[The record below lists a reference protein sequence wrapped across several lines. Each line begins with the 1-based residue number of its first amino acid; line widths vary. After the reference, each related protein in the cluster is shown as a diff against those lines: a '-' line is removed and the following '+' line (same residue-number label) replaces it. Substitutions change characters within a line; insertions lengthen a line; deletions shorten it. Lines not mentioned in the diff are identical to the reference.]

1 MSEAKAVLSIA
12 ASLAAS
18 AMLIGSIANDFLPT
32 EVQDYWYSSL
42 HFVSQYLSSRITIV
56 IKEFLGLI
64 INQVFEATH
73 LYLGDRTTTSSAK
86 RLRVGKSEK
95 EKTFRTTL
103 DRNEEMVD
111 VFEDVTLKWKLICT
125 QVPLSVE
132 YINPDLE
139 DHNASLRSEVRHYE
153 LSFHKKHTDT
163 VLNLYLPH
171 VLKKAKAVKEDCN
184 TVKLYTVLR
193 NCWDANNVVLKHAMT
208 FKDLALDSELKKMII
223 KDLDIFR
230 NGKEYYRR
238 VGRVWKRGYLLFG
251 PPGTGKSNLIAFM
264 ANHLKFDIYHLDLT
278 DIQFSSDLQFLL
290 LTMPKAAGEL
300 ANSAEAQVSLQGLIK
315 FLHDYNG
322 ENCTANNFFC
332 NKISLSGR
340 SGKVVNSGPNHC
352 TFFIFNYADHGS
364 PEMLGMPS
372 GDNLS
377 AKDLIAVLER
387 KHEAKS
393 YKRITSKPKVYNFCF
408 KFLIE
413 QNVAYFD
420 IPVDDSRSKAVMKEC
435 YPRSGATSNFAA
447 FVPIRKLV
455 ASPVYE
461 YMIKAH
467 LVTFPLEYQ
476 QQEAYPAGSLLQG
489 PFGIFFL
496 AIRKLVS
503 GITADMSGKFAFW
516 LKFCLP
522 V

>member
-12 ASLAAS
+12 VSLAAS

-32 EVQDYWYSSL
+32 EVQDYWYPSL
-42 HFVSQYLSSRITIV
+42 HFVSQYLSSHITIV
-56 IKEFLGLI
+56 IEEFLGLT

-73 LYLGDRTTTSSAK
+73 LYLGDRTTTSSAQ

-95 EKTFRTTL
+95 EKTFRTTP

-184 TVKLYTVLR
+184 TVKLHTVLR

-251 PPGTGKSNLIAFM
+251 PPGTGKSNLIASM

-290 LTMPKAAGEL
+290 LTMPSRSMLVIEDNDCSVEL
-300 ANSAEAQVSLQGLIK
+300 QNRESSKILATNQG
-315 FLHDYNG
+315 DNRV
-322 ENCTANNFFC
+322 T
-332 NKISLSGR
+332 LSGLLNFIDGLWSWCGEGR
-340 SGKVVNSGPNHC
+340 IILFSTNHKEKLDPALLRPGRMDVH
-352 TFFIFNYADHGS
+352 IH
-364 PEMLGMPS
+364 
-372 GDNLS
+372 LS
-377 AKDLIAVLER
+377 
-387 KHEAKS
+387 
-393 YKRITSKPKVYNFCF
+393 
-408 KFLIE
+408 
-413 QNVAYFD
+413 
-420 IPVDDSRSKAVMKEC
+420 
-435 YPRSGATSNFAA
+435 
-447 FVPIRKLV
+447 
-455 ASPVYE
+455 
-461 YMIKAH
+461 
-467 LVTFPLEYQ
+467 
-476 QQEAYPAGSLLQG
+476 
-489 PFGIFFL
+489 
-496 AIRKLVS
+496 
-503 GITADMSGKFAFW
+503 
-516 LKFCLP
+516 
-522 V
+522 

>member
-171 VLKKAKAVKEDCN
+171 VLKKAKAIKEDCHM
-184 TVKLYTVLR
+184 VKLHTVVR
-193 NCWDANNVVLKHAMT
+193 HCWDANNVVLKHKMT

-251 PPGTGKSNLIAFM
+251 PPGTGKSNLIASM

-290 LTMPKAAGEL
+290 LTMPSRVTLSGLLNFIDGSWSWCGEGRIILFWTNHKEKLDPALLRPGRMDQRAFNYLGISHHHLYEQMLIMEMNGTPAEAAGEL

-315 FLHDYNG
+315 FLHMMQFVGSSKDF
-322 ENCTANNFFC
+322 E
-332 NKISLSGR
+332 
-340 SGKVVNSGPNHC
+340 VQNS
-352 TFFIFNYADHGS
+352 
-364 PEMLGMPS
+364 
-372 GDNLS
+372 
-377 AKDLIAVLER
+377 
-387 KHEAKS
+387 
-393 YKRITSKPKVYNFCF
+393 
-408 KFLIE
+408 
-413 QNVAYFD
+413 
-420 IPVDDSRSKAVMKEC
+420 
-435 YPRSGATSNFAA
+435 
-447 FVPIRKLV
+447 
-455 ASPVYE
+455 
-461 YMIKAH
+461 
-467 LVTFPLEYQ
+467 
-476 QQEAYPAGSLLQG
+476 
-489 PFGIFFL
+489 
-496 AIRKLVS
+496 
-503 GITADMSGKFAFW
+503 
-516 LKFCLP
+516 
-522 V
+522 

>member
-184 TVKLYTVLR
+184 TVKLHTVLR
-193 NCWDANNVVLKHAMT
+193 NCWDANNVVLQHAMT

-251 PPGTGKSNLIAFM
+251 PPGTGKSNLIASM

-290 LTMPKAAGEL
+290 LTMPSRVTLSGLLNFIDGSWSWCGEGRIILFWTNHKEKLDPALLRPGRMDQRAFNYLGISHHHLYEQMLIMEMNGTPAEAAGEL

-315 FLHDYNG
+315 FLHV
-322 ENCTANNFFC
+322 
-332 NKISLSGR
+332 KL
-340 SGKVVNSGPNHC
+340 
-352 TFFIFNYADHGS
+352 
-364 PEMLGMPS
+364 
-372 GDNLS
+372 
-377 AKDLIAVLER
+377 
-387 KHEAKS
+387 
-393 YKRITSKPKVYNFCF
+393 
-408 KFLIE
+408 
-413 QNVAYFD
+413 Q
-420 IPVDDSRSKAVMKEC
+420 
-435 YPRSGATSNFAA
+435 ATN
-447 FVPIRKLV
+447 
-455 ASPVYE
+455 
-461 YMIKAH
+461 
-467 LVTFPLEYQ
+467 
-476 QQEAYPAGSLLQG
+476 
-489 PFGIFFL
+489 
-496 AIRKLVS
+496 
-503 GITADMSGKFAFW
+503 
-516 LKFCLP
+516 
-522 V
+522 

>member
-1 MSEAKAVLSIA
+1 MVANSEYICAFSRDSAGLRIFHCTWEPNFWLQPNRGKGEAYSKLVLGNSTRQREATPSPAFPNNIFWKLTSYWVCKNLLYFLGFKNMSEAKAVLSIA

-290 LTMPKAAGEL
+290 LTMP
-300 ANSAEAQVSLQGLIK
+300 
-315 FLHDYNG
+315 
-322 ENCTANNFFC
+322 
-332 NKISLSGR
+332 
-340 SGKVVNSGPNHC
+340 
-352 TFFIFNYADHGS
+352 
-364 PEMLGMPS
+364 
-372 GDNLS
+372 
-377 AKDLIAVLER
+377 
-387 KHEAKS
+387 
-393 YKRITSKPKVYNFCF
+393 
-408 KFLIE
+408 
-413 QNVAYFD
+413 
-420 IPVDDSRSKAVMKEC
+420 SRS
-435 YPRSGATSNFAA
+435 R
-447 FVPIRKLV
+447 
-455 ASPVYE
+455 
-461 YMIKAH
+461 
-467 LVTFPLEYQ
+467 
-476 QQEAYPAGSLLQG
+476 
-489 PFGIFFL
+489 
-496 AIRKLVS
+496 
-503 GITADMSGKFAFW
+503 
-516 LKFCLP
+516 
-522 V
+522 

>member
-56 IKEFLGLI
+56 IEEFLGLT

-184 TVKLYTVLR
+184 TVKLHTVLR
-193 NCWDANNVVLKHAMT
+193 NCWDANNVVLQHAMT

-238 VGRVWKRGYLLFG
+238 VGRVWKRGTTMVKTV
-251 PPGTGKSNLIAFM
+251 PPTIFLQQN
-264 ANHLKFDIYHLDLT
+264 
-278 DIQFSSDLQFLL
+278 FSFR
-290 LTMPKAAGEL
+290 
-300 ANSAEAQVSLQGLIK
+300 AQWQ
-315 FLHDYNG
+315 
-322 ENCTANNFFC
+322 
-332 NKISLSGR
+332 
-340 SGKVVNSGPNHC
+340 
-352 TFFIFNYADHGS
+352 
-364 PEMLGMPS
+364 GMPS
-372 GDNLS
+372 GDNLC
-377 AKDLIAVLER
+377 AKDLIEVLER

-455 ASPVYE
+455 ASPVFE

-467 LVTFPLEYQ
+467 LVTFPLEYR

-516 LKFCLP
+516 LKFFLP

>member
-56 IKEFLGLI
+56 IEEFLGLT

-184 TVKLYTVLR
+184 TVKLHTVLR

-290 LTMPKAAGEL
+290 LTMP
-300 ANSAEAQVSLQGLIK
+300 
-315 FLHDYNG
+315 
-322 ENCTANNFFC
+322 
-332 NKISLSGR
+332 
-340 SGKVVNSGPNHC
+340 
-352 TFFIFNYADHGS
+352 
-364 PEMLGMPS
+364 
-372 GDNLS
+372 
-377 AKDLIAVLER
+377 
-387 KHEAKS
+387 
-393 YKRITSKPKVYNFCF
+393 
-408 KFLIE
+408 
-413 QNVAYFD
+413 
-420 IPVDDSRSKAVMKEC
+420 SRS
-435 YPRSGATSNFAA
+435 R
-447 FVPIRKLV
+447 
-455 ASPVYE
+455 
-461 YMIKAH
+461 
-467 LVTFPLEYQ
+467 
-476 QQEAYPAGSLLQG
+476 
-489 PFGIFFL
+489 
-496 AIRKLVS
+496 
-503 GITADMSGKFAFW
+503 
-516 LKFCLP
+516 
-522 V
+522 

>member
-184 TVKLYTVLR
+184 TV
-193 NCWDANNVVLKHAMT
+193 
-208 FKDLALDSELKKMII
+208 
-223 KDLDIFR
+223 
-230 NGKEYYRR
+230 
-238 VGRVWKRGYLLFG
+238 
-251 PPGTGKSNLIAFM
+251 
-264 ANHLKFDIYHLDLT
+264 
-278 DIQFSSDLQFLL
+278 
-290 LTMPKAAGEL
+290 
-300 ANSAEAQVSLQGLIK
+300 
-315 FLHDYNG
+315 
-322 ENCTANNFFC
+322 
-332 NKISLSGR
+332 
-340 SGKVVNSGPNHC
+340 
-352 TFFIFNYADHGS
+352 
-364 PEMLGMPS
+364 
-372 GDNLS
+372 
-377 AKDLIAVLER
+377 
-387 KHEAKS
+387 
-393 YKRITSKPKVYNFCF
+393 
-408 KFLIE
+408 
-413 QNVAYFD
+413 
-420 IPVDDSRSKAVMKEC
+420 
-435 YPRSGATSNFAA
+435 
-447 FVPIRKLV
+447 
-455 ASPVYE
+455 
-461 YMIKAH
+461 
-467 LVTFPLEYQ
+467 
-476 QQEAYPAGSLLQG
+476 
-489 PFGIFFL
+489 
-496 AIRKLVS
+496 
-503 GITADMSGKFAFW
+503 
-516 LKFCLP
+516 
-522 V
+522 